1 MNGGMPGFI
10 ERNQGSEQQN
20 TAQNTAQDTGDD
32 ALIKR
37 ARELGWRSKEEYRGP
52 EDRWVAPDE
61 FVRRG
66 EEVLPIVKSQ
76 LERERERVAA
86 LERQMNERERA
97 VDERLRKAH
106 ETWEQRLAAQQAEAD
121 AKAENTARI
130 ARLAIQRQR
139 DNFMRDLDAAKRAV
153 VPENVRQ
160 HYDTLVEQ
168 ERDFYKSVTAEEEQF
183 AYKPKP
189 VAPPAPEQRQSAPEQ
204 RQLSPEEL
212 ATITEWRGKNKWF
225 EEKADARRLA
235 DIIHVN
241 LLEERPTLSL
251 RENLELV
258 AQEMNRRF
266 PEKTGYTQ
274 QQQQYQASQQRE
286 FYGDNGGQQRQ
297 QADTSYNGN
306 GQQQN
311 GGDAQGYNRQQY
323 GGDQGQQQR
332 QHSSVE
338 GGQSYSNSSSGSAK
352 KGWGQIHPNDRK
364 TFESV
369 VFPSGVYG
377 KDFAKAKE
385 AWAADYHD
393 AYQE

>member
-1 MNGGMPGFI
+1 MDNMSGGMPGFI
-10 ERNQGSEQQN
+10 EHGQGA
-20 TAQNTAQDTGDD
+20 AQGTTD
-32 ALIKR
+32 ADAHDAELIKR

-52 EDRWVAPDE
+52 EDRWVAPEE

-86 LERQMNERERA
+86 LERQMNEQQRL
-97 VDERLRKAH
+97 VDERLKKAH

-139 DNFMRDLDAAKRAV
+139 DRFMADLDAAKRAV
-153 VPENVRQ
+153 VPEDVRQ

-168 ERDFYKSVTAEEEQF
+168 EREFYKSVTAEEEQF
-183 AYKPKP
+183 NHKPKP
-189 VAPPAPEQRQSAPEQ
+189 APAQEQKPQGAEAP
-204 RQLSPEEL
+204 RQLRPEEL
-212 ATITEWRGKNKWF
+212 ETINAWRAQNKWF
-225 EEKADARRLA
+225 DDKPDARRLA

-251 RENLELV
+251 RENLDLV

-266 PEKTGYTQ
+266 PEKTGYVA

-286 FYGDNGGQQRQ
+286 FYGNNGNGGQQ
-297 QADTSYNGN
+297 SYQNN
-306 GQQQN
+306 GQQQSYSN
-311 GGDAQGYNRQQY
+311 GS
-323 GGDQGQQQR
+323 GQQQSYQGNDQRQEQR

-338 GGQSYSNSSSGSAK
+338 GGQSYNNSSSGSAK

-364 TFESV
+364 TFETI
-369 VFPSGVYG
+369 VFPTGIYG
-377 KDFAKAKE
+377 KDFSKAKDL
-385 AWAADYHD
+385 WAADYHD
-393 AYQE
+393 AYAE

>member
-10 ERNQGSEQQN
+10 EHGQGA
-20 TAQNTAQDTGDD
+20 AQSTSDADTHD
-32 ALIKR
+32 AELIKR

-86 LERQMNERERA
+86 LERQMGEQQRL
-97 VDERLRKAH
+97 VDDRLKKAH
-106 ETWEQRLAAQQAEAD
+106 DTWEQRLSAQQAEAD
-121 AKAENTARI
+121 ARAENTARI

-139 DNFMRDLDAAKRAV
+139 DRFMADLDAAKRAV
-153 VPENVRQ
+153 VPEDVRQ

-183 AYKPKP
+183 NYKPKP
-189 VAPPAPEQRQSAPEQ
+189 APAPEPKPQQQGAEPQ
-204 RQLSPEEL
+204 RQLRPEEL
-212 ATITEWRGKNKWF
+212 ETINVWRGQNKWF
-225 EEKADARRLA
+225 DDKPDARRLA

-286 FYGDNGGQQRQ
+286 FYGDNGQQAGQQRGGEAYGNNSPQ
-297 QADTSYNGN
+297 QSY
-306 GQQQN
+306 QQSNDQ
-311 GGDAQGYNRQQY
+311 RQEQS
-323 GGDQGQQQR
+323 R

-338 GGQSYSNSSSGSAK
+338 GGQSYSNSSAGSAK

-369 VFPSGVYG
+369 VFPSGIYG
-377 KDFAKAKE
+377 KDFSKAKE
-385 AWAADYHD
+385 LWAADYHD
-393 AYQE
+393 AYTE

>member
-1 MNGGMPGFI
+1 MDNMNGGMPGFI
-10 ERNQGSEQQN
+10 EHGQGA
-20 TAQNTAQDTGDD
+20 AQSTSDADTHD
-32 ALIKR
+32 AELIKR

-86 LERQMNERERA
+86 LERQMGEQQRL
-97 VDERLRKAH
+97 VDDRLKKAH
-106 ETWEQRLAAQQAEAD
+106 DTWEQRLSAQQAEAD
-121 AKAENTARI
+121 ARAENTARI

-139 DNFMRDLDAAKRAV
+139 DRFMADLDAAKRAV
-153 VPENVRQ
+153 VPEDVRQ

-183 AYKPKP
+183 NYKPKP
-189 VAPPAPEQRQSAPEQ
+189 APAPEPKPQQQGAEPQ
-204 RQLSPEEL
+204 RQLRPEEL
-212 ATITEWRGKNKWF
+212 ETINVWRGQNKWF
-225 EEKADARRLA
+225 DDKPDARRLA

-286 FYGDNGGQQRQ
+286 FYGDNGQQAGQQRGGEAYGNNSPQ
-297 QADTSYNGN
+297 QSY
-306 GQQQN
+306 QQSNDQ
-311 GGDAQGYNRQQY
+311 RQEQS
-323 GGDQGQQQR
+323 R

-338 GGQSYSNSSSGSAK
+338 GGQSYSNSSAGSAK

-369 VFPSGVYG
+369 VFPSGIYG
-377 KDFAKAKE
+377 KDFSKAKE
-385 AWAADYHD
+385 LWAADYHD
-393 AYQE
+393 AYTE